1 MNSRNSPPDHHAD
14 RLFGLHRNQ
23 QPQEGSLF
31 PSGGGGTMPP
41 PPPMQMMLET
51 STRGG
56 GGGGTEQAETP
67 HGVVDPTFMAGT
79 AGAAPTATAN
89 SDDMA
94 ELSKLFVLY
103 NHDLDRVQKHLE
115 GNLDRVQ
122 KHLEGSRNANAEVR
136 PLVPILYRTILRSR
150 PLVRIL

>member
-1 MNSRNSPPDHHAD
+1 
-14 RLFGLHRNQ
+14 
-23 QPQEGSLF
+23 
-31 PSGGGGTMPP
+31 MPP

-51 STRGG
+51 STRGE

-136 PLVPILYRTILRSR
+136 PLVPILYRTRGLWFAYSSPHCVSQPHDGSKSSNFCIL
-150 PLVRIL
+150 LFFCVHFF